1 MLSASPKAYHTI
13 TTYPRRYDVRI
24 DTVSDRIRFYRLEA
38 GLTQLQL
45 AAEIGKSR
53 DTILNVEKE
62 PDLVTLET
70 CNVCALACGVDP
82 ATLYDD
88 RLAFLSDAPARI
100 RDIRKNHQLTQD
112 GLAKKIGV
120 SRTTIKMWEHGQVYP
135 QLSYLRKLLSM
146 E

>member
-13 TTYPRRYDVRI
+13 TTYPRRYDERI

-62 PDLVTLET
+62 PDLVTLKHAMCAPWHVVLTLRPYTMIGLLFSRMLLRGFET
-70 CNVCALACGVDP
+70 SAKIINSRRMGWQ
-82 ATLYDD
+82 
-88 RLAFLSDAPARI
+88 
-100 RDIRKNHQLTQD
+100 RK
-112 GLAKKIGV
+112 
-120 SRTTIKMWEHGQVYP
+120 
-135 QLSYLRKLLSM
+135 
-146 E
+146 

>member
-1 MLSASPKAYHTI
+1 M
-13 TTYPRRYDVRI
+13 
-24 DTVSDRIRFYRLEA
+24 EA

-120 SRTTIKMWEHGQVYP
+120 SRTTIKITQIAKYGVREKECLTREERAARQTRIAFVDWSHEAKAVSELCEG
-135 QLSYLRKLLSM
+135 
-146 E
+146 

>member
-1 MLSASPKAYHTI
+1 M
-13 TTYPRRYDVRI
+13 
-24 DTVSDRIRFYRLEA
+24 EA

-135 QLSYLRKLLSM
+135 QLSYLRKLLCM

>member
-1 MLSASPKAYHTI
+1 M
-13 TTYPRRYDVRI
+13 
-24 DTVSDRIRFYRLEA
+24 EA

-70 CNVCALACGVDP
+70 CNACALACGVDP

-88 RLAFLSDAPARI
+88 RLAFLSDA
-100 RDIRKNHQLTQD
+100 QD